1 MFWEG
6 VNMALKNL
14 FDNYMEFEEIIN
26 RKNDGN
32 VDLGDVEL
40 NPTSMFPLLC
50 ICMNQ
55 NLKLLN
61 GEDAFE
67 YFEKKLNGN
76 QLFSKL
82 PKFRTE
88 SDESDFLTN

>member
-1 MFWEG
+1 
-6 VNMALKNL
+6 
-14 FDNYMEFEEIIN
+14 
-26 RKNDGN
+26 
-32 VDLGDVEL
+32 
-40 NPTSMFPLLC
+40 
-50 ICMNQ
+50 MNQ
-55 NLKLLN
+55 NLKLIN